1 MVCLLTKIIYFW
13 IQQRFNPYFCNYG
26 TYLPAF
32 TFCQQS
38 YIYFFYLQVSLNSV
52 SQEKVTKLI
61 EKVKACCKGEYY
73 FYMYLNIN
81 CLNAQKVFLYSG
93 MKKKRCKDWK
103 IKNKNIFFIIVQL
116 FCIASNL
123 EKIKILC

>member
-1 MVCLLTKIIYFW
+1 MVRLLKIIIYFW
-13 IQQRFNPYFCNYG
+13 IQQRFNPNFIYYG

-32 TFCQQS
+32 TFCKLS
-38 YIYFFYLQVSLNSV
+38 YIFLYLQVSLNSV

-103 IKNKNIFFIIVQL
+103 IKNKNIFFIIGQV
-116 FCIASNL
+116 FCTASNL

>member
-93 MKKKRCKDWK
+93 MKKKK
-103 IKNKNIFFIIVQL
+103 VQR
-116 FCIASNL
+116 L
-123 EKIKILC
+123 EDKE